1 MSQSDYTLTVAELP
15 ALRQFFQLQNLL
27 GVGSPDFTDKSILQL
42 MTQLDALSASYP
54 QLSNAKFKGWT
65 DHRAITSSGVEK
77 AGDLINQDEQASPN
91 GRHYRCECVGG
102 MGLSD
107 YRFDHTWRSVN
118 EHLPA
123 SSRFCH
129 IGYDALGHL
138 LSCDL
143 AAQPNAAL
151 CTRDFH
157 NGLCGHR

>member
-77 AGDLINQDEQASPN
+77 AGDLINQDEQASQDVTIVASALEEWVCRTTVSTMHGDPSMSTFP
-91 GRHYRCECVGG
+91 RRRVFAI
-102 MGLSD
+102 SA
-107 YRFDHTWRSVN
+107 TTRSGI
-118 EHLPA
+118 
-123 SSRFCH
+123 C
-129 IGYDALGHL
+129 
-138 LSCDL
+138 
-143 AAQPNAAL
+143 
-151 CTRDFH
+151 
-157 NGLCGHR
+157 